1 MSGLMGWC
9 QGNVNLTKISQ
20 RRQDLQQNGLNFV
33 TGAADGTANNSIRSQ
48 GFAVGNVISFW
59 R

>member
-1 MSGLMGWC
+1 MRGLIGVVP
-9 QGNVNLTKISQ
+9 GQ
-20 RRQDLQQNGLNFV
+20 REPDQYQSATPELQQSGFNFV
-33 TGAADGTANNSIRSQ
+33 TGVADGTANNSIRSQ

>member
-1 MSGLMGWC
+1 MGWY
-9 QGNVNLTKISQ
+9 QGNVNLTRISQ
-20 RRQDLQQNGLNFV
+20 RRQDLQQSGFNFV

-48 GFAVGNVISFW
+48 GFADGNVISFW